1 MRILFATLFSILLS
15 GSSFAAVAVT
25 ADAVQTRIAAAIAA
39 RAPAPGR
46 YRVTLSDS
54 DFRLQLPGTSVD
66 GWQIANLVYNP
77 AQQSFQAT
85 LSFIND
91 LGNPEYTSISGAA
104 YPVVSVPAL
113 SHDLLAGEPVT
124 RNDITSVEIPFSRL
138 GSTLITSP
146 DALLGQVARRNLLPN
161 APLFVFD
168 LAKPILVKKGELL
181 TITFEIPGIQLSAQ
195 AQATSNAAKGDTITV
210 MNTTSKRMIEA
221 RITGPGTAVIA
232 APASSL
238 AASK

>member
-1 MRILFATLFSILLS
+1 MRTLLASLLSILLA
-15 GSSFAAVAVT
+15 GSSFAAVTVT
-25 ADAVQTRIAAAIAA
+25 ADTVQSRIASAIAA

-54 DFRLQLPGTSVD
+54 DFRLQLPGTAAD
-66 GWQIANLVYNP
+66 GWKIASLVYNP
-77 AQQSFQAT
+77 AQQAFQAT
-85 LSFIND
+85 LSFVND
-91 LGNPEYTSISGAA
+91 LGNPEYASISGAA

-124 RNDITSVEIPFSRL
+124 QNDITSVEIPFARL
-138 GSTLITSP
+138 GSTLITSS
-146 DALLGQVARRNLLPN
+146 DTLLGQVARRNLQPN

-168 LAKPILVKKGELL
+168 LAKPILVKKGELV
-181 TITFEIPGIQLSAQ
+181 TITFELPGIQLSAQ
-195 AQATSNAAKGDTITV
+195 AQAMSNAAKGDTITV

-221 RITGPGTAVIA
+221 RITGSGTAVIA
-232 APASSL
+232 APGSSL